1 MSNSLENKSTPSSE
15 QARALGLLAVVIFAL
30 GLYPLIFGQFMN
42 FGVSTLL
49 FAGFALAW
57 DILGGWTGQ
66 NSLGNAV
73 FVGIGAYA
81 VAILAGLGIAPWWG
95 VLAGIGIAVALAW
108 AWGSVTF
115 RLRGSYFTL
124 STIAVAE
131 IIRLIAL
138 NEDWLTSGA
147 EGKNLTTLPTLF
159 GLDLFDR
166 RVEFYLVLLF
176 VAGLLLF
183 GHWLK
188 GSRLGY
194 YLRAVREDEDG
205 AMALG
210 INPARAKVT
219 AFMLVG
225 AFTAIGGSL
234 YVIFLGRI
242 DPDTAL
248 VIPVSIQIALLAIIG
263 GRGTVYG
270 PLVGA
275 ILIAVPS
282 EIFRSQLG
290 EANLLVY
297 GILIV
302 AVIVFLP
309 KGIVG
314 TLEERL
320 YRRRHPLER
329 KSS

>member
-1 MSNSLENKSTPSSE
+1 VPPMAVL
-15 QARALGLLAVVIFAL
+15 ALVIFVL
-30 GLYPLIFGQFMN
+30 GLYPLVFGQFMN
-42 FGVSTLL
+42 FGVSMLL

-81 VAILAGLGIAPWWG
+81 VAILAQFGIPPWWG
-95 VLAGIGIAVALAW
+95 LLVGIAVSGLLAW
-108 AWGSVTF
+108 GWGALTF

-131 IIRLIAL
+131 IVRLIAL
-138 NEDWLTSGA
+138 NEDWLTSGS
-147 EGKNLTTLPTLF
+147 EGKNLPNLPTLF

-166 RVEFYLVLLF
+166 RVEYYLVLLF

-188 GSRLGY
+188 GSKLGF

-210 INPARAKVT
+210 INPARAKLT
-219 AFMLVG
+219 AFVIMG
-225 AFTAIGGSL
+225 MFTAIGGAL
-234 YVIFLGRI
+234 WVVYLGRV

-263 GRGTVYG
+263 GRGTIYG

-282 EIFRSQLG
+282 EIFRSVLK

-302 AVIVFLP
+302 LVIVYLP

-314 TLEERL
+314 TLEYWW
-320 YRRRHPLER
+320 YRRNHPLER
-329 KSS
+329 GGKP